1 MIYVNVFCWIV
12 AILSLVYAGF
22 HFYLFGEVALWYW
35 NVIKDSSNT
44 ISCVCRISLLFIR

>member
-22 HFYLFGEVALWYW
+22 HFYLF
-35 NVIKDSSNT
+35 VIKAIYKWLKGFSK
-44 ISCVCRISLLFIR
+44 

>member
-35 NVIKDSSNT
+35 NVIKT
-44 ISCVCRISLLFIR
+44 IYRWLKGFSK